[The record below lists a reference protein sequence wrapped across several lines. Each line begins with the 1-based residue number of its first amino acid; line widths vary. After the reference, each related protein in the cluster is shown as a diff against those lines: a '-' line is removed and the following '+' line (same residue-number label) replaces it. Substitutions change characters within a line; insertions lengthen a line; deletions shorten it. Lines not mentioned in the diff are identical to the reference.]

1 MIAEP
6 MGTTLSDRRAAPGLA
21 AIVFIVGLLYAVT
34 LWSFDGLPYQ
44 DVPNHL
50 ARAVAI
56 ADLLFHGGRAYG
68 GTFTFEW
75 QFVPYVL
82 GDAFHAATVE
92 LLSPSVAARAWVVLS
107 VMALPAATWLLVREW
122 GADPAA
128 RALAAACA
136 LFLSADW
143 FLRLGF
149 LNFKYALALTLLAV
163 VAWERLVGR
172 PSVPSALAYGALVL
186 AGYLTHLSALVFVVV
201 IVGTLS
207 LLRVIRDA
215 KAVPRYA
222 AAGLPLIALLGWHVL
237 FRGSAELGESAY
249 PALATKLLRV
259 GGVLAPTRDPLDIGI
274 AIAFIATIAIPLAAG
289 LRRLRT
295 WPDRA
300 HEALAVAV
308 AFGGIYLVLPETK
321 GLVWGVDIRA
331 LPLAWLFVCCTVAS
345 ILPRP
350 ALVRATCAVGV
361 IALAQLASLAAAL
374 AADDALMRQYRE
386 VAARVPSGATVLPVA
401 TRPRRGVVSPTAH
414 AASFATI
421 DARAVLPYT
430 FTGDTGAPMPYFNFR
445 APLPP
450 FPWQWWYLNFDPP
463 HPAARLFTGYQYL
476 LVQQPVDWRRIPK
489 VYDVVG
495 GNSAVVL
502 AKVRSMPDA
511 RTARPASASR

>member
-6 MGTTLSDRRAAPGLA
+6 AGPTLGGRRAVPGLG
-21 AIVFIVGLLYAVT
+21 AIVVVVALSYAAT

-50 ARAVAI
+50 SRAVAI
-56 ADLLFHGGRAYG
+56 ADLLFHGGREYG

-92 LLSPSVAARAWVVLS
+92 LLSPSVAARTWVVLS
-107 VMALPAATWLLVREW
+107 VLALPAATWLLMREW
-122 GADPAA
+122 GADAA
-128 RALAAACA
+128 VRALAAACA

-163 VAWERLVGR
+163 AAWERLVSR
-172 PSVPSALAYGALVL
+172 PSVRRALAYGALVV

-207 LLRVIRDA
+207 LLRVIGDVRA
-215 KAVPRYA
+215 LPRYA
-222 AAGLPLIALLGWHVL
+222 VVGLPLLALLGWHLL
-237 FRGSAELGESAY
+237 FRGSAEVGESVQ

-259 GGVLAPTRDPLDIGI
+259 GGVLAPTRDPLDVGI
-274 AIAFIATIAIPLAAG
+274 ALAFIVTIAVPLAAG
-289 LRRLRT
+289 LRRVRD
-295 WPDRA
+295 WPVGAR
-300 HEALAVAV
+300 EGLAVAV
-308 AFGGIYLVLPETK
+308 AFGGVYLVLPETK

-331 LPLAWLFVCCTVAS
+331 LPLAWLFVCCTVVA

-350 ALVRATCAVGV
+350 ALVRATCAVAA
-361 IALAQLASLAAAL
+361 IAAVQLASLGTTL
-374 AADDALMRQYRE
+374 AADDALMKQYRE
-386 VAARVPSGATVLPVA
+386 VAARVPTGATVLAVVS
-401 TRPRRGVVSPTAH
+401 RPRRGGVSPTAH

-430 FTGDTGAPMPYFNFR
+430 FTGDTGAPVPYFNFR
-445 APLPP
+445 ARLPP
-450 FPWQWWYLNFDPP
+450 YPWQWWYLNRDPP
-463 HPAARLFTGYQYL
+463 YPAARLFTGYDYL
-476 LVQQPVDWRRIPK
+476 LVQQPVDWRRIPR
-489 VYDVVG
+489 VYDVVDR
-495 GNSAVVL
+495 NSAVVL
-502 AKVRSMPDA
+502 AKVRPTPDPRAA
-511 RTARPASASR
+511 RSASASR